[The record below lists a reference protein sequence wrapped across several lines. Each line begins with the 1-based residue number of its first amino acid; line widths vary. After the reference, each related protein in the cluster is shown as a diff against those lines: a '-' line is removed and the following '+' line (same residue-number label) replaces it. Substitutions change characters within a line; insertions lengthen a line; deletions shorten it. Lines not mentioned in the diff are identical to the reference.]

1 MTKEGDWRI
10 DEDFAKVE
18 FIPIDPKNPTR
29 CRIVGTNFSNPYFPL
44 IRYDMGDIASVKWED
59 GKPIVLGIEGRDN
72 EQVTLA
78 NGMLVSTL
86 MSYDIFCDQEN
97 VREAQLRVLN
107 DGRELELLVV
117 KGSKYT
123 DKDESAIL
131 EKTRNHLK
139 NEIKLSIRYIDS
151 IPRAASGKFRAVV
164 KV

>member
-1 MTKEGDWRI
+1 M
-10 DEDFAKVE
+10 
-18 FIPIDPKNPTR
+18 
-29 CRIVGTNFSNPYFPL
+29 
-44 IRYDMGDIASVKWED
+44 
-59 GKPIVLGIEGRDN
+59 LGIEGRDN